1 MRCKL
6 IRVLPSQ
13 KEVGLDGF
21 EKFQALQPAT
31 TKNGFGGKNQKK
43 RHFQLWQK
51 VDIKNM
57 AIRTSNMVT
66 PKILALGRQR
76 QEDHNFKVILGF
88 TL

>member
-1 MRCKL
+1 M
-6 IRVLPSQ
+6 VLKNSRLSSRQ
-13 KEVGLDGF
+13 QLRM
-21 EKFQALQPAT
+21 AL
-31 TKNGFGGKNQKK
+31 GEKNQKK

-76 QEDHNFKVILGF
+76 QEDHKFKVILGF